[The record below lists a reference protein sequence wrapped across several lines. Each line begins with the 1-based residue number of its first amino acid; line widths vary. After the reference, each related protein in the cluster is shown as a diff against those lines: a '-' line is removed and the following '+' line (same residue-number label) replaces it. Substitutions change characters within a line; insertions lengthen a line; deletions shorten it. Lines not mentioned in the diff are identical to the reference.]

1 MVFEEIFRRFRVT
14 VCKKGVL
21 QKRKFSYT
29 FIESVSYNDVVV
41 TNKFTFHP
49 HYENHGFT
57 YLTIL

>member
-1 MVFEEIFRRFRVT
+1 MVFEEIFPRLRVK

-29 FIESVSYNDVVV
+29 FIQSVSYN
-41 TNKFTFHP
+41 NKFTFHP
-49 HYENHGFT
+49 HYENHEFT